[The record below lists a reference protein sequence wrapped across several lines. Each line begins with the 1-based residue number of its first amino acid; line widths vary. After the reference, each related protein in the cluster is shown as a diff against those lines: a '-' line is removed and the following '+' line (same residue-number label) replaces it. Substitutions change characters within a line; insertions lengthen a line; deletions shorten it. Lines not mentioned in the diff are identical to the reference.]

1 MDIVQLTII
10 IISIVLTLL
19 VVVLGV
25 QVWFILKE
33 MRLSLQKIN
42 KMLEDFGKVTGSV
55 GEGVSNLSGLVSGM
69 KAGLS
74 VFSAF
79 RKRGEK
85 DE

>member
-25 QVWFILKE
+25 QMWFILKE
-33 MRLSLQKIN
+33 VRSSFQKAN

-55 GEGVSNLSGLVSGM
+55 GEGVANLSGLVSGM

-74 VFSAF
+74 VFSALH
-79 RKRGEK
+79 KRGGK
-85 DE
+85 DD

>member
-1 MDIVQLTII
+1 MDTVQLVII
-10 IISIVLTLL
+10 AISIVLAILI
-19 VVVLGV
+19 VALGV

-33 MRLSLQKIN
+33 VRLSLTKIN

>member
-1 MDIVQLTII
+1 MDTVQFVII
-10 IISIVLTLL
+10 AISIVLATL
-19 VVVLGV
+19 VVALGV

-55 GEGVSNLSGLVSGM
+55 GEGVSSLSGLVSGM

-79 RKRGEK
+79 RKKGE
-85 DE
+85 DRE